1 MEYDY
6 VIVGAGSAGC
16 VLAAR
21 LSEEQDA
28 RVLLLEAGGEP
39 PLESVDPATWPM
51 LLASEASWPDVTVAQ
66 SALDVSVPW
75 PHGRAVGGSSAIN
88 AMVHVRGHRSGYDA
102 WSAMGVKGWDFAALL
117 PYFRRTESAP
127 HRDATLRG
135 TSGPLVVSPAV
146 PPSPFAVSVI
156 EAAQQA
162 GYAQADDVSSGLEE
176 GFGFPDLAIMNGRRL
191 SAADAYLTPARM
203 RPNLQVVTSAIVH
216 RVLVRGDRCVG
227 VEYST
232 GSDLVTVACRREV
245 LLSAGAVGTPQVLL
259 RSGIGPESHLS
270 DMGVDL
276 VVDLPGVGGNL
287 HDHPTTGVTYSTP
300 ESVPGSINH
309 IELLGL
315 IRSHPTVGVPDLQIF
330 LLSLPLNAPALATPK
345 RGYTLGVGLMTPRSR
360 GTLRLRSAD
369 PSSPPVI
376 DPEYLRDRGDREALK
391 EGLRIARRI
400 GCAPAMAAWQGEE
413 VLPGPG
419 LPDTSLGDHLRV
431 GVGTYFHYVGTCRIG
446 SDHLAVVDSELKVRG
461 IADLRIADASVIPAI
476 PTANTHTTV
485 LAIAERA
492 AALVRKRT

>member
-1 MEYDY
+1 MEFDY

-28 RVLLLEAGGEP
+28 RVLLLEAGGDP
-39 PLESVDPATWPM
+39 PLESADPATWPM
-51 LLASEASWPDVTVAQ
+51 LLGSDASWPDVTVAQ
-66 SALDVSVPW
+66 STLDVPVPW

-102 WSAMGVKGWDFAALL
+102 WSAMGIKEWGFADLL

-127 HRDATLRG
+127 HRDAALRG
-135 TSGPLVVSPAV
+135 TSGPLVVSPSAS
-146 PPSPFAVSVI
+146 PSPLAVSVI
-156 EAAQQA
+156 EAAQQV
-162 GYAQADDVSSGLEE
+162 GYAQAEDISGGLEE
-176 GFGFPDLAIMNGRRL
+176 GFGFPDLAVMKGRRL
-191 SAADAYLTPARM
+191 SAADAYLTPART
-203 RPNLQVVTSAIVH
+203 RPNLQVVTRAVVH
-216 RVLVRGDRCVG
+216 RVLLRGDRCVG

-232 GSDLVTVACRREV
+232 GPDLVTVACRGEV

-270 DMGVDL
+270 DVGVDL

-309 IELLGL
+309 SELLGL
-315 IRSHPTVGVPDLQIF
+315 IRSQPTVEVPDVQIF
-330 LLSLPLNAPALATPK
+330 LLTMPLNAPTLVPPK

-360 GTLRLRSAD
+360 GTLRLSSAD
-369 PSSPPVI
+369 PSSPPAI
-376 DPEYLRDRGDREALK
+376 DPEYLRDRGDREALT

-419 LPDTSLGDHLRV
+419 IPDTSLGDHLRG

-446 SDHLAVVDSELKVRG
+446 CDPLAVVDSELRVLG
-461 IADLRIADASVIPAI
+461 IDGLRIADASVIPVI
-476 PTANTHTTV
+476 PTANTHATV

-492 AALVRKRT
+492 AALVRKRA